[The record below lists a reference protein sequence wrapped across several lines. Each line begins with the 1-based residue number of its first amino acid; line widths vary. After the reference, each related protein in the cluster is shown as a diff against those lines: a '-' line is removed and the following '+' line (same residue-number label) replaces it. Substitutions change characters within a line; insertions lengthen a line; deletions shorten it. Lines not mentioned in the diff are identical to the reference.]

1 MPVLPVKER
10 FGSDLRLR
18 DLRDMSRE
26 DIVRTVSEFIPD
38 VDLSKLER
46 PKMDRPKIDFSK
58 VEIPDSIGKFD
69 WPNVDVGKAMS
80 GAGKVVADAG
90 KAVSDAASSVHVGRR
105 KQRSR
110 WPMAVGGL
118 MVAGLVTWAVLANE
132 AVRTRISDALTAVRD
147 RVMSMVSKD
156 DEYFDLGPDDAVAF
170 DRAETAPL
178 EEAPFSDTTDASPA
192 PYPDGLGAERNGGPA
207 FEEATV
213 RD

>member
-1 MPVLPVKER
+1 MPVLPIKELR
-10 FGSDLRLR
+10 GSDLRLR

-26 DIVRTVSEFIPD
+26 DIVRTVSELMPD
-38 VDLSKLER
+38 VDLTKL
-46 PKMDRPKIDFSK
+46 DRPKIDLSK
-58 VEIPDSIGKFD
+58 VELPSSIAKLD

-90 KAVSDAASSVHVGRR
+90 KAVSDAASSVHIGRR

-118 MVAGLVTWAVLANE
+118 IVAGLVTWAVLANE
-132 AVRTRISDALTAVRD
+132 AVRTRISDAVAAARD
-147 RVMSMVSKD
+147 RLMRMGSKD
-156 DEYFDLGPDDAVAF
+156 DESFDLGPGDAVAF

-178 EEAPFSDTTDASPA
+178 EEAPFSDISDASPA
-192 PYPDGLGAERNGGPA
+192 PYPDGLGADRNGGPA
-207 FEEATV
+207 FEEATI